1 VINLREKLSET
12 FGPELMFL
20 DDQDF
25 DTAILGVAKKTDGND
40 VVVYDTVRVI
50 QVLERDMSYEE
61 AVEYFDFNISCA
73 YLGPRTPIY
82 LSSYTI

>member
-1 VINLREKLSET
+1 VTLREKLSET

-25 DTAILGVAKKTDGND
+25 DAAILGVGKKTDGHD

-61 AVEYFDFNISCA
+61 AVEYFDFNIGCA
-73 YLGPRTPIY
+73 YVGKKTPVYIDTH
-82 LSSYTI
+82 L

>member
-1 VINLREKLSET
+1 VTLRETLSKT

-20 DDQDF
+20 DGVDF
-25 DTAILGVAKKTDGND
+25 DYAILGVAQKTDGND
-40 VVVYDTVRVI
+40 VVVYDTVRVL
-50 QVLERDMSYEE
+50 QVLRRDMSYED

>member
-1 VINLREKLSET
+1 
-12 FGPELMFL
+12 MFL

-25 DTAILGVAKKTDGND
+25 DAAILGVAKKTDGND

-50 QVLERDMSYEE
+50 QVLERDMPYEE

>member
-1 VINLREKLSET
+1 MTLREKLSET

-25 DTAILGVAKKTDGND
+25 DAAILGVAKKTDGHD

-50 QVLERDMSYEE
+50 QVLERDMPHEE

>member
-1 VINLREKLSET
+1 VTLREKLSDT

-25 DTAILGVAKKTDGND
+25 DAAILGVAQKADGHD
-40 VVVYDTVRVI
+40 VVVYDTVRVL
-50 QVLERDMSYEE
+50 QVLERDMPYED

-73 YLGPRTPIY
+73 YLGPTTPMF
-82 LSSYTI
+82 LNASL